1 MKTQQFYQTTKPSKR
16 EATLLD
22 LAKGFGYCAAV
33 FVVVVGGTLAIV
45 LIAGGCEAL
54 ANLFKQKDM
63 KKSFCVSSNYTPSF
77 EDDEELQTRE
87 EYTQKTK
94 KMILSETRDLVAK
107 IKGSSLSDIEKRV
120 LIKDSIAI
128 LLNRL

>member
-1 MKTQQFYQTTKPSKR
+1 
-16 EATLLD
+16 
-22 LAKGFGYCAAV
+22 
-33 FVVVVGGTLAIV
+33 
-45 LIAGGCEAL
+45 
-54 ANLFKQKDM
+54 M
-63 KKSFCVSSNYTPSF
+63 KKSFCVGSNYTPSF

-94 KMILSETRDLVAK
+94 KMILSETRDLAAK

-128 LLNRL
+128 LLNSL